1 MLLWLGDLYGKQR
14 SLVNKCNLL
23 HLHLFRDRRKIR
35 LLPNAPGDAMET
47 TRDLLNALR
56 ERAGS
61 DRKAAAQLGVS
72 QQSFSSWRRYAFP
85 EDDHA
90 KAIADALGLDP
101 AHVLAIVYSDRAKS
115 PETRAV
121 WQRIAATFSKAAGA
135 AALAIGAGLV
145 APSPAQA
152 FNIIPFSA
160 QAGNT
165 HCVQKRRRISRT
177 TAFAQAVA
185 LTLGMGSHRF

>member
-1 MLLWLGDLYGKQR
+1 M
-14 SLVNKCNLL
+14 
-23 HLHLFRDRRKIR
+23 
-35 LLPNAPGDAMET
+35 
-47 TRDLLNALR
+47 NALR

-90 KAIADALGLDP
+90 RAIADALGLDP

-115 PETRAV
+115 PDTRAV

-145 APSPAQA
+145 APAPAQA

-160 QAGNT
+160 QPINT
-165 HCVQKRRRISRT
+165 HCVQRRRKGSRVS
-177 TAFAQAVA
+177 AFAQALA
-185 LTLGMGSHRF
+185 MTLGMSSHQSV